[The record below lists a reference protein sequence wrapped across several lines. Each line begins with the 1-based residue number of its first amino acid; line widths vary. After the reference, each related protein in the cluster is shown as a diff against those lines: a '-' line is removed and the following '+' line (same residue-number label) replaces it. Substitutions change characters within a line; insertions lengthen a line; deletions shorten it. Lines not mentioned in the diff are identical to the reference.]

1 MDEQTG
7 DIIRKKL
14 QKLGEVRLGKEHL
27 KELREEISQGTGHN
41 QFASFKN
48 IRKWVAMVKKGM
60 KKEKKEEPPAPKKER
75 AAPAKKEPEDLMPEL
90 SERVFIQ
97 TVGYEIAGIRRT
109 MDRISSQLDG
119 IEKKLANKREG

>member
-60 KKEKKEEPPAPKKER
+60 KKEKKEEPAPKKER
-75 AAPAKKEPEDLMPEL
+75 AAPAKKEPEELMPEL

-109 MDRISSQLDG
+109 MDRISSQLDD

>member
-14 QKLGEVRLGKEHL
+14 QKLGNVRLGKEHL
-27 KELREEISQGTGHN
+27 KELREEISRGTGHN

-48 IRKWVAMVKKGM
+48 IRKWVSMVKKGM
-60 KKEKKEEPPAPKKER
+60 KKERKDETPPPKKER
-75 AAPAKKEPEDLMPEL
+75 AAPAKKESEELMPEL

-97 TVGYEIAGIRRT
+97 TVGYEIAGIRRS
-109 MDRISSQLDG
+109 MDRISSQLDD
-119 IEKKLANKREG
+119 IEKKLATKKEG